1 MRLFDVV
8 DQHARI
14 VLFVDMIARED
25 HHIFRFI
32 ASNDVRV
39 LGDRICRTAIPIFT
53 LHSLLGRQQI
63 DKLVHLFT
71 EERPAALNMLHQ
83 RVGLVLGDHA
93 NTADPG
99 VNTVG

>member
-1 MRLFDVV
+1 MV

-32 ASNDVRV
+32 ASNDVQV

-71 EERPAALNMLHQ
+71 EE
-83 RVGLVLGDHA
+83 
-93 NTADPG
+93 
-99 VNTVG
+99 